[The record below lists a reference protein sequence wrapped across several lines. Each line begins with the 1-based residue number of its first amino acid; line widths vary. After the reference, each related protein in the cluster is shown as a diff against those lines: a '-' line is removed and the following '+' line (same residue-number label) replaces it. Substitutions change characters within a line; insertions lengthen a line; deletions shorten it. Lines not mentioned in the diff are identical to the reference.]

1 MFHMIAFVLRGGNFP
16 ASGHRAG
23 DASVGALGV
32 ISEVGHVWAAS
43 SFVGGYSAFLLRLS
57 AEDVRPFFLWYRASG
72 FPVRCV
78 QELMSGNSKGRVCA
92 LPLI

>member
-1 MFHMIAFVLRGGNFP
+1 MAYFP

-23 DASVGALGV
+23 DSSAGALGV
-32 ISEVGHVWAAS
+32 ISEVGHVWTAS
-43 SFVGGYSAFLLRLS
+43 SLVGDYSAFLLRLS

-78 QELMSGNSKGRVCA
+78 QELAGVLYQVSLKLGVLLNY
-92 LPLI
+92 